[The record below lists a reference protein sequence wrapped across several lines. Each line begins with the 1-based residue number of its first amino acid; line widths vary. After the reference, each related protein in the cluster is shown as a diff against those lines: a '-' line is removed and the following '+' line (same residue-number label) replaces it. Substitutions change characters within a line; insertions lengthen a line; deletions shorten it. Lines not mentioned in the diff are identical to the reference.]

1 MRLQPCSPRSSE
13 VIFAVYFLYVAAAAA
28 VHPVGGV
35 FPRVAIVNLLVVGG
49 YAGLACGLVSQ
60 RQRSFAAVLRDWLPV
75 GLIILAYQEMG
86 WFAPASHTNVL
97 EAGWIVWDRLLL
109 DDWGLRAAVES
120 LGAVGPSILEVAYAL
135 VYAVGPFSIAV
146 FYVYGKRSRLDAF
159 LSPFVLGTVL
169 AYAFFPFVPSEPPR
183 AVFPEQDLP
192 GIETVFRRF
201 NLWLLSGGGI
211 HTSVFP
217 SGHVAHGFA
226 AGWGMLRALPEHKW
240 VGRSLLVLAV
250 LILIATVYGRYHYAV
265 DSLAGVAVAGA
276 AMGISELFRRR
287 GPGRGFKAGSE
298 NDGRRG

>member
-1 MRLQPCSPRSSE
+1 MIGAFARPWNRSERWVRRSLRSPTPLS
-13 VIFAVYFLYVAAAAA
+13 
-28 VHPVGGV
+28 
-35 FPRVAIVNLLVVGG
+35 
-49 YAGLACGLVSQ
+49 
-60 RQRSFAAVLRDWLPV
+60 
-75 GLIILAYQEMG
+75 
-86 WFAPASHTNVL
+86 T
-97 EAGWIVWDRLLL
+97 
-109 DDWGLRAAVES
+109 
-120 LGAVGPSILEVAYAL
+120 
-135 VYAVGPFSIAV
+135 AVGPFSIAV